1 MKFVMET
8 VELSKKFGELT
19 AVDGISTTLEEGHIV
34 GLIGPNG
41 AGKSTFL
48 NSMAGLF
55 PPTSGKVFFEGKECT
70 GFTPQRMCHL
80 GLARTFQI
88 PQPFPK
94 MTALET
100 VLVATLFGRHGHA
113 RENPVEYA
121 KSLLDFVEFPLPP
134 KTACENLNTVQ
145 LKRLDLARALGSN
158 PKMLFLD
165 ELAAGLTESEI
176 LDMIV
181 LTRKIRDRGITILM
195 VEHIMKLIITVCE
208 YLIVIQFGRK
218 ISEGRTEKVAQ
229 DPVVL
234 EAYLGTAKKKEP
246 EGPAPAGPEAPGSAP
261 AASNAAEPKPAG
273 LGGGDGH
280 VS

>member
-1 MKFVMET
+1 MKVVIET
-8 VELSKKFGELT
+8 IELTKKFGELT

-41 AGKSTFL
+41 AGKTTFL
-48 NSMAGLF
+48 NAMAGLIS
-55 PPTSGKVFFEGKECT
+55 PTSGQVLFEGKKCT
-70 GFTPQRMCHL
+70 GFTPQQMCHL
-80 GLARTFQI
+80 GLSRTFQI

-100 VLVATLFGRHGHA
+100 VLVSTLFGQHKKTVN
-113 RENPVEYA
+113 NPVKHA
-121 KSLLDFVEFPLPP
+121 KSLLEFVEFPLAPNTP
-134 KTACENLNTVQ
+134 CENLNTVQ
-145 LKRLDLARALGSN
+145 LKRLDLARALASQ

-208 YLIVIQFGRK
+208 YLIVIQFGHK
-218 ISEGRTEKVAQ
+218 ITEGPTQKVTK
-229 DPVVL
+229 DPLVY
-234 EAYLGTAKKKEP
+234 EAYLGTPTKK
-246 EGPAPAGPEAPGSAP
+246 PEA
-261 AASNAAEPKPAG
+261 
-273 LGGGDGH
+273 
-280 VS
+280 